1 MEKNVRYA
9 NFANGSLILI
19 SERDE
24 EGEDG
29 RIQKTNL
36 DFVSTDLEI
45 TDSLHL
51 KTYVNPRMLWWHSH
65 QDFITESS
73 GNVYQYYYEFNSE
86 PFLRDTLYQLEGNE
100 RIPGA

>member
-1 MEKNVRYA
+1 MEEHVRYA
-9 NFANGSLILI
+9 NFTNGSLILI

-24 EGEDG
+24 DGEDG

-51 KTYVNPRMLWWHSH
+51 KTYVNPRGGIPTKILLPKVREMSINIIMNLILNHSCE
-65 QDFITESS
+65 IRYINWRET
-73 GNVYQYYYEFNSE
+73 NVS
-86 PFLRDTLYQLEGNE
+86 R
-100 RIPGA
+100 A